1 LHGSLASGD
10 FNPQSS
16 DIDFLVVTQDELPVE
31 LLPELAAMHARLTV
45 SGLKP
50 AAKLEGFY
58 ISAAALRRYDPPH
71 VEYPV
76 LRVDGTFAVD
86 GHGTD

>member
-1 LHGSLASGD
+1 MHGSLASGD

-31 LLPELAAMHARLTV
+31 LLPEL
-45 SGLKP
+45 